1 MAKAKNVSPV
11 TALESPEEKK
21 KALQTA
27 IEQIEKT
34 YGAGS
39 IMKLGQNTHL
49 DVDVIPT
56 GSLSLD
62 LALGVGGVPK
72 GRIIEIYG
80 PESSGKTTVA
90 LQMVAQAQKRG
101 GEAAFIDVEHALD
114 PAYARALGVDIDNLL
129 VSQPDTGEQALEIA
143 EALVRSGAL
152 DIVVFDSVAAMVTK
166 SEIEG
171 EMGDAHVGQLARLMS
186 QAMRKLTAIIGRSN
200 CVAIFINQIR
210 EKIGV
215 TFGNPETTTGGRALK
230 YFATIRIDVRKGEA
244 IKNGNEVIGNVTKC
258 KVVKNK
264 VAPPFKEAVFD
275 LMYGEGTSYE
285 GEIIDIGSVLGII
298 GKSGSWFSYKGERI
312 GQGKERAKEFLKAHP
327 EICAEIEQIIR
338 DNMDNFVMAP
348 VKGAKSGS
356 MELRKGVTIKLGE
369 ETITPPGRA
378 AAEPAASDEDPE
390 ISDESLT
397 DIDLDVEA
405 DLDDFEE

>member
-1 MAKAKNVSPV
+1 MAKAKAVAPV
-11 TALESPEEKK
+11 TPIESPEEKK

-27 IEQIEKT
+27 IEQIEKA

-56 GSLSLD
+56 GSLALD

-166 SEIEG
+166 GEIEG

-186 QAMRKLTAIIGRSN
+186 QAMRKLTAIVGRSN

-215 TFGNPETTTGGRALK
+215 AFGNPETTTGGRALK

-244 IKNGNEVIGNVTKC
+244 IKDGNEVIGNVTKC

-298 GKSGSWFSYKGERI
+298 AKSGSWFSYKSERI
-312 GQGKERAKEFLKAHP
+312 GQGKERAKEFLKGHP

-338 DNMDNFVMAP
+338 DNIDNFVMAP
-348 VKGAKSGS
+348 VKGAKQGS
-356 MELRKGVTIKLGE
+356 MELRTGVTIKLGG
-369 ETITPPGRA
+369 ETITPPERK
-378 AAEPAASDEDPE
+378 AEPAAPVDDPAAP
-390 ISDESLT
+390 DDALT

-405 DLDDFEE
+405 DLEDFEE

>member
-1 MAKAKNVSPV
+1 MAKSKTVAPV
-11 TALESPEEKK
+11 VPIESPEEKK

-27 IEQIEKT
+27 IEQIEKA

-56 GSLSLD
+56 GSLALD

-72 GRIIEIYG
+72 GRIVEIYG

-90 LQMVAQAQKRG
+90 LHMVAQAQKRG

-166 SEIEG
+166 GEIEG

-186 QAMRKLTAIIGRSN
+186 QAMRKLTAIVGRSN

-215 TFGNPETTTGGRALK
+215 SFGNPETTTGGRALK
-230 YFATIRIDVRKGEA
+230 YFATVRIDVRKGEA
-244 IKNGNEVIGNVTKC
+244 IKDGNEVIGNVTKC

-285 GEIIDIGSVLGII
+285 GEIIDIGAVLGVI

-312 GQGKERAKEFLKAHP
+312 GQGKEKAKAFLKEHP
-327 EICAEIEQIIR
+327 EICKEIDQIIR
-338 DNMDNFVMAP
+338 DNIDNFVMAP
-348 VKGAKSGS
+348 VKGAKQSS
-356 MELRKGVTIKLGE
+356 LELRKGVTIKLGDE
-369 ETITPPGRA
+369 VITPPERKS
-378 AAEPAASDEDPE
+378 EPAAPAVDDPAAP
-390 ISDESLT
+390 DDSLT

-405 DLDDFEE
+405 DLDDFDE